1 MIINRRNQIIIN
13 RYNDSIDTS
22 KLITPRRP
30 VYITADNYTV
40 PSSIFPVRTKIYI
53 QFEPNVMFPAREFLL
68 QNWRLFKHVITYD
81 DIILNKVPNAIKYTY
96 GTTWLKQEDYN
107 HIDKS
112 LKKFKISTLVGSK
125 AFAPGHNLRHEL
137 YQKQQEFTKFP
148 LTIYRST
155 RGVQLENISNNP
167 VLPDGNKIHLFRE
180 FQFSVT
186 IENSQ
191 QINYFTEKL
200 IDCLISKTIPIYW
213 GCPNISEYFDTTG
226 WIIFSD
232 LNDLKHKLSLL
243 DESYYSR
250 YTEVINKNYE
260 IAKLYTDIHTNI
272 NRAIRTI
279 PDW

>member
-1 MIINRRNQIIIN
+1 MKGHRRITIN

-22 KLITPRRP
+22 KLITPRIP
-30 VYITADNYTV
+30 VYITADSYTV

-53 QFEPNVMFPAREFLL
+53 QFEPNVIFPAREFLL
-68 QNWRLFKHVITYD
+68 QNWRLFKYIITHD
-81 DIILNKVPNAIKYTY
+81 DIILSKVPNAIKYTY

-112 LKKFKISTLVGSK
+112 LKKFKISTLVGAK

-148 LTIYRST
+148 LTTYRST
-155 RGVQLENISNNP
+155 RGIQLENISNNP
-167 VLPDGNKIHLFRE
+167 ILPDGNKIHLFRE
-180 FQFSVT
+180 FQFSIV
-186 IENSQ
+186 IENIAESTW
-191 QINYFTEKL
+191 FTEKL
-200 IDCLISKTIPIYW
+200 IDCLITKTIPIYW

-232 LNDLKHKLSLL
+232 LNDLKHKLSVL